1 MVQFS
6 PCCNTA
12 AQTGGRKSPAE
23 GPVRHLAQNSQ
34 STTENVAAYT
44 WENLQKHLP
53 AGALNKVKVY
63 ESKRNVIVYN
73 GDETA
78 PLALMRDRSAHGVI
92 RD

>member
-1 MVQFS
+1 MELLDHKKLDQDVAYF
-6 PCCNTA
+6 A
-12 AQTGGRKSPAE
+12 DI
-23 GPVRHLAQNSQ
+23 V